1 MTEKT
6 VVQAWTQQARNHQ
19 QTDRAGFWGIGDLLR
34 GSNVL
39 FDACQTM
46 GVRYLLNID
55 GHPVSRI
62 FQPTDTAVSIN
73 DREVE
78 FWTFDTIEEVPV
90 RIATALESDGYLVMN
105 TNGGPVW
112 PSHQSS
118 EWKSWIRQILRPNH
132 SFQMHL
138 KTVLPPIPYN
148 VFHFRLGD
156 SGLVRGERAQL
167 REALE
172 ALDRHGE
179 PEDVVITDSS
189 ELQEYLR
196 RNRHEIRVSDAKPV
210 HTGLSADIETISQTM
225 SDFFLIGGARK
236 AKSYSVYQG
245 PSGFVVS
252 AARIFDVPVTYV
264 GNEIRRPKKNFIK
277 RALNLWR

>member
-39 FDACQTM
+39 FNTCQAM

-55 GHPVSRI
+55 GHPVSKI
-62 FQPTDTAVSIN
+62 FQPIDTTVSVN
-73 DREVE
+73 DSEVE

-90 RIATALESDGYLVMN
+90 RIATALEADGCLVIN

-112 PSHQSS
+112 PRDQSS
-118 EWKSWIRQILRPNH
+118 EWQAWIKQILLPTQ

-138 KTVLPPIPYN
+138 ETVLPPIPYN

-156 SGLVRGERAQL
+156 ASLVRGERAQL

-172 ALDRHGE
+172 ALDRDGE
-179 PEDVVITDSS
+179 PEDVVITDSVD
-189 ELQEYLR
+189 LQEYLR
-196 RNRHEIRVSDAKPV
+196 RNRPEIRVSDATPA
-210 HTGLSADIETISQTM
+210 HTGLSSDIDTISQTM

-252 AARIFDVPVTYV
+252 ATRIFDVPVTFV
-264 GNEIRRPKKNFIK
+264 GSQRRQPKKNFIK
-277 RALNLWR
+277 RAFNLWR